1 MYLLLVP
8 MTSYMLLLPTLA
20 VVVTVG
26 YDIKNIDTI
35 SIWII
40 YMEVQ
45 CIGYVLYK
53 LKRSIYT

>member
-8 MTSYMLLLPTLA
+8 ISSYMLLLPTIA

-26 YDIKNIDTI
+26 YDIKSIDTI

-53 LKRSIYT
+53 LKRKML